1 MLGPWCKLWSTRQ
14 RGKTFGETDLILQVG
29 CIKYIDL
36 AVTELELLL
45 LHPLAGNQV
54 CATLGGRRY
63 VRYKT
68 REEVRAEGGHLQRH
82 LSPPPVEGEWTIPIE
97 LIATLTTGAA
107 EVQLV
112 PA

>member
-1 MLGPWCKLWSTRQ
+1 M
-14 RGKTFGETDLILQVG
+14 ETTPPVG

-45 LHPLAGNQV
+45 LHPLAGDRM

-68 REEVRAEGGHLQRH
+68 REEVRAEGGRLQRH
-82 LSPPPVEGEWTIPIE
+82 LSPPPVEGEWTTPIG
-97 LIATLTTGAA
+97 LIATPTAGAAA
-107 EVQLV
+107 EVQL
-112 PA
+112 ALAQGSGLAEKQF